1 LDDEFLHGDSAR
13 VTTVGRRW
21 QIAIGVLVVLAVLIG
36 VNAVLVEGET
46 KQAEVT
52 VPGGRILDLDG
63 GDVQVVDRGPRE
75 GSPIVLLHCY
85 TCAIDWWDGMMPIL
99 ERRHRVVA
107 MDMLGFGGSDKPQGP
122 YDMDS
127 QGLLVKEAL
136 RLLKVHHA
144 TVVGHSLG
152 GTVATDLAELSPPQ
166 LVERL
171 VIIDQAPNND
181 DYERKGLPLT
191 AKLTFLP
198 VIGPALWRVTPDS
211 AVKDGLGV
219 AFAPGYEVPDAFV
232 DDFWRQTYDSY
243 DKSPDAED
251 SYVSATPLD
260 KRIRRMGRMR
270 PDGLPLL
277 AIFGGDEQLYDA
289 EKALAAY
296 DAVPGSE
303 TKLIQGAGHSPSVE
317 KPARTAALVLRFAD
331 DGARQAQGAKRL
343 AE

>member
-1 LDDEFLHGDSAR
+1 M
-13 VTTVGRRW
+13 GRGW
-21 QIAIGVLVVLAVLIG
+21 KILIG
-36 VNAVLVEGET
+36 VVAGLVALLLVNAYVTGKET
-46 KQAEVT
+46 GSAEVT
-52 VPGGRILDLDG
+52 VPGGRILQLEIGDL
-63 GDVQVVDRGPRE
+63 QVAEGGPRN

-85 TCAIDWWDGMMPIL
+85 TCAIDWWDGMRPAL
-99 ERRHRVVA
+99 EREHRVIA
-107 MDMLGFGGSDKPQGP
+107 IDLLGFGGSEKPHSP

-136 RLLKVHHA
+136 RVLEVHHA

-166 LVERL
+166 LVKRL

-181 DYERKGLPLT
+181 DYEKEGLPLT

-198 VIGPALWRVTPDS
+198 VIGPALWRITPDS
-211 AVKDGLGV
+211 AVRDGLGV
-219 AFAPGYEVPDAFV
+219 AFAPGFEVPDAFV

-243 DKSPDAED
+243 DKSPPAED
-251 SYVSATPLD
+251 DYVSSSSLD
-260 KRIRRMGRMR
+260 KRIRRMGRTR

-277 AIFGGDEQLYDA
+277 AIFGADEQLYDP

-296 DAVPGSE
+296 DTVPGAE
-303 TKLIQGAGHSPSVE
+303 TELIQGAGHSPNVE

-331 DGARQAQGAKRL
+331 GGPRQARSAKRL